1 MKAELILSTVLA
13 ASTVFYTF
21 INLMMLLES
30 RKTRMQKI
38 APLMIAFLKG
48 SENHQILCVC
58 FQNVGE
64 GCAKDVHIKVLKDY
78 KQFGKHPLSNVMLL
92 KNGSNIF
99 PPQHKMVYFIN
110 TFANIKETNDYVE
123 FEISYTDV
131 KGNKFKDIYKLP
143 FNQVGSN
150 FSTPPETYMGQ
161 IPYYLKNIEAS
172 IKKLSCQHEESVNL

>member
-1 MKAELILSTVLA
+1 
-13 ASTVFYTF
+13 
-21 INLMMLLES
+21 
-30 RKTRMQKI
+30 
-38 APLMIAFLKG
+38 
-48 SENHQILCVC
+48 
-58 FQNVGE
+58 
-64 GCAKDVHIKVLKDY
+64 
-78 KQFGKHPLSNVMLL
+78 MLL

-99 PPQHKMVYFIN
+99 PPQHKVVYFIN
-110 TFANIKETNDYVE
+110 TFDNIKGTNDYVE

-172 IKKLSCQHEESVNL
+172 IKKLSRQHEESVNL